1 MSFYLVKIE
10 AYRIGNS
17 EPAPKFTIIAGSSEK
32 AEVVGKEKKELA
44 ARHKIRFDFWKSLLE
59 KSRQITSLHSN
70 LSPTIYSWIG
80 TGAGKS
86 GLGYNYA
93 ITNKDSSVELYIDRG
108 KGSEDENKQIFDDL
122 YSHKDEIEK
131 DFGDK
136 LEWQRLDDR
145 RASRIRKLGEYAGL
159 DDKDKW
165 SDLQNDM
172 IDDMIKFEK
181 ALHKHIR
188 VLKL

>member
-1 MSFYLVKIE
+1 M
-10 AYRIGNS
+10 
-17 EPAPKFTIIAGSSEK
+17 
-32 AEVVGKEKKELA
+32 
-44 ARHKIRFDFWKSLLE
+44 RFDFWKSLLE
-59 KSRQITSLHSN
+59 KSRHRTSLHSN

-93 ITNKDSSVELYIDRG
+93 ITNKYGSVELYIDRG
-108 KGSEDENKQIFDDL
+108 KGWEDENKQIFDDL
-122 YSHKDEIEK
+122 YSNKDEIEK

-145 RASRIRKLGEYAGL
+145 RASRIRKVYEYAGL

-165 SDLQNDM
+165 SNLQNDM
-172 IDDMIKFEK
+172 IDDMIKLEK

-188 VLKL
+188 ALKLWDAA